1 MNKLFDDLCQGLIS
15 QGYKEYG
22 NCTSLRIFT
31 KDDNEIKVFI
41 NKFHKPNSI
50 ITRYSYKK
58 DDFKAINNFLN
69 KEKDNGND

>member
-1 MNKLFDDLCQGLIS
+1 MNKLFDDMCKGLIS
-15 QGYKEYG
+15 QGYKEHG

-41 NKFHKPNSI
+41 NKFDNPNLI

-58 DDFKAINNFLN
+58 DDFKAIEDLF
-69 KEKDNGND
+69 